1 MYKSERKLS
10 HHCKKGIY
18 NNKPFLIFQQMVTCY
33 LLKKVQILSIN
44 LLFSFYLNNLVCV
57 LKGEEGGVT
66 IPCAPGTA
74 LLSPSQSRVSYS
86 VVSRY
91 TI

>member
-10 HHCKKGIY
+10 HHCNSGLY

-44 LLFSFYLNNLVCV
+44 LLLTFYSNNLVCV
-57 LKGEEGGVT
+57 LKGEGG
-66 IPCAPGTA
+66 
-74 LLSPSQSRVSYS
+74 
-86 VVSRY
+86 
-91 TI
+91 